1 MGGGIQFL
9 DIVFFAAVAAF
20 LIFRLR
26 SVLGRRTGH
35 EEQHAEGHVRRRG
48 RTGDGSGTKSRT
60 AAGPVDVDAVEHEM
74 SQAAGPRAS
83 KDTAAG
89 LTQIKLADP
98 SFNPDEFTA
107 GARSAFGMIIGAFAA
122 GDRGTLHQLVSDDV
136 LADFL
141 AAIDAREAA
150 EETMEH
156 RLEALTS
163 ARITSAEMRGRNA
176 FVAVEFVSEQ
186 TNVVRDAKGAVVE
199 GDPAAASEIVDLWTF
214 CRDTDGD
221 DPTWTLVLTEAD

>member
-35 EEQHAEGHVRRRG
+35 EEQHAEGHVRRRDRIG
-48 RTGDGSGTKSRT
+48 HGEAGDPPTPTG
-60 AAGPVDVDAVEHEM
+60 PIDVDAVEREM
-74 SQAAGPRAS
+74 SLAAGPGAS

-98 SFNPDEFTA
+98 GFDPEEFIA
-107 GARSAFGMIIGAFAA
+107 GARSAFGMIIGAFAS
-122 GDRGTLHQLVSDDV
+122 GDRDTLHQLVSDDV

-150 EETMEH
+150 GESMEH
-156 RLEALTS
+156 TLKALNS
-163 ARITSAEMRGRNA
+163 VRIASAEMRGRNA
-176 FVAVEFVSEQ
+176 FVEVEFVSAQ
-186 TNVVRDAKGAVVE
+186 INVVRDSEGVVVE
-199 GDPAAASEIVDLWTF
+199 GDPDDASEIVDLWTF
-214 CRDTDGD
+214 CRDTDGN
-221 DPTWTLVLTEAD
+221 DPTWTLVVTESD